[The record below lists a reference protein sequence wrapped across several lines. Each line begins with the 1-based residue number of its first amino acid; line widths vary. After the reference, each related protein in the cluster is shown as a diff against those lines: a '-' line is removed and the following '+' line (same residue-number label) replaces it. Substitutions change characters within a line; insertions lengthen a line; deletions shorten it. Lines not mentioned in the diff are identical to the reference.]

1 MISPLK
7 NPLQEQKSAML
18 LVSKETSI
26 VAKGVGELGCGYCVY
41 FSHSRLQEQIYE
53 SLPHQ
58 QLLAAGQAV

>member
-1 MISPLK
+1 MISPFQ
-7 NPLQEQKSAML
+7 NPLQEQKKSAML
-18 LVSKETSI
+18 LVSKETGI
-26 VAKGVGELGCGYCVY
+26 VAKGVGELGCGY